1 MPHQDSAAVVLPA
14 SILEITGLQIGDVL
28 KATISD
34 QQIVIQKIEETA
46 RQRLL
51 QQITVDVL
59 EKRRDAYRRL
69 A

>member
-1 MPHQDSAAVVLPA
+1 M
-14 SILEITGLQIGDVL
+14 TGLQIGDVL